1 MLIEVDI
8 LMAVPAVKVGTEKV
22 IVDKSDDIKQKFR
35 IAAGAVSVAADW
47 HNPTKLKSILVVPP
61 NWTA

>member
-1 MLIEVDI
+1 MV
-8 LMAVPAVKVGTEKV
+8 VPAVKVGTEKV

-35 IAAGAVSVAADW
+35 IAAGAVIVADDW

-61 NWTA
+61 N